1 MDLQHAQFMAL
12 EKRVQS
18 LESKLDTQYA
28 MLEAINESLKTLVSL
43 EAGIYGDKKNR
54 QEGLVDRVKSLE
66 DKIKEM
72 ERVALSDEVSS
83 RAEKSTWGVVL
94 EVIKWGAVAYLV
106 AKGVF
111 GFDTI
116 FGKWI

>member
-1 MDLQHAQFMAL
+1 MNLMEQFMVL
-12 EKRVQS
+12 EKRVAS
-18 LESKLDTQYA
+18 LETKLDTQYR

-72 ERVALSDEVSS
+72 EKMALSDEVSS
-83 RAEKSTWGVVL
+83 KAKKSTWSIIL
-94 EVIKWGAVAYLV
+94 EVIKWSALGYLV